1 MDVFEYAIR
10 KDIRNNPIIREV
22 DRSRQ
27 RELWRW
33 AAISAGLVLLL
44 LVTAFQHFELLRY
57 GYGMEELNRDRAVE
71 VEEGR
76 RLRLQI
82 QVLQS
87 PDRIAKVAATD
98 LEMVEP
104 ARGDAIVLT
113 RAVPAEPPARSVIA
127 RR

>member
-1 MDVFEYAIR
+1 MDAFEYAIR
-10 KDIRNNPIIREV
+10 KDIRNNPIVREV

-57 GYGMEELNRDRAVE
+57 GYGLEDLIRERDVA

-104 ARGDAIVLT
+104 GRGDAIVIR

>member
-57 GYGMEELNRDRAVE
+57 GYGMEELNRHRAVE

-104 ARGDAIVLT
+104 ARGDAIVIR

>member
-1 MDVFEYAIR
+1 MDAFEYAIR

-33 AAISAGLVLLL
+33 VAISAGLVLLL
-44 LVTAFQHFELLRY
+44 LLTAFQHFELLRY
-57 GYGMEELNRDRAVE
+57 GYDIEDLNRARSVE
-71 VEEGR
+71 LEEGR

-82 QVLQS
+82 HVLQS
-87 PDRIAKVAATD
+87 PDRIAKIAATD
-98 LEMVEP
+98 LDMIEP
-104 ARGDAIVLT
+104 VRGDAIVIK
-113 RAVPAEPPARSVIA
+113 RAVPAEPPARSVVA